1 MEKSRGAQ
9 WLGAALVAAL
19 SLSAFSAAVGFPFA
33 GIDDADYVTGN
44 PHIQQGFTAAT
55 MRWAF
60 TRTYAANWFP
70 LTWLSHTLDWTLWGS
85 APAGHHLSSVL
96 LHAANGA
103 LLFLFLLQA
112 TRLYWPSLLTAALF
126 AVHPLRVESVVWISE
141 RKDVL
146 SAFFF
151 LLMLVAWLG
160 WVRKPGAARYL
171 LVCALFAAGLASK
184 PMLVTAPFVLLL
196 LDVWP
201 LRRPPLLR
209 EKLPLFLLSA
219 AASLLTLRAQSSG
232 RAISP
237 LPLSS
242 RIADA
247 IEGYAI
253 YLKMA
258 VWPARLA
265 VHYPLHPE
273 IHWGPLLAA
282 AALLVAITGLCLWQ
296 LRERPQ
302 LAVGWAWFLVML
314 LPVIGVVQAG
324 SQSVADRYSYLPL
337 IGPFFALSFSLP
349 RRAAL
354 WATAA
359 AAVCALFVLTLRQE
373 SYWRDDGAL
382 FSHALE
388 VSPDDPLALQA
399 LANQRLSQ
407 GKLAAVP
414 KEPALEPMPGLLRE
428 WKIRALPDGAWAPL
442 SLPQAGK
449 AAHWWTDQERR
460 RGQPRE
466 ALRWFEQAL
475 AVEPDPTLVAPTMAA
490 TLTQL
495 GRTAEAVRLLEP
507 LEPAHPDFPDLQ
519 RELGVALAEVGRTDE
534 ALAHLLRAQQL
545 APRDAAT
552 QLDLGILLAR
562 GARYGEAIE
571 RFQRALELDPQLQI
585 ARQQLELA
593 RRDALHSSKR

>member
-1 MEKSRGAQ
+1 
-9 WLGAALVAAL
+9 
-19 SLSAFSAAVGFPFA
+19 
-33 GIDDADYVTGN
+33 
-44 PHIQQGFTAAT
+44 
-55 MRWAF
+55 
-60 TRTYAANWFP
+60 
-70 LTWLSHTLDWTLWGS
+70 
-85 APAGHHLSSVL
+85 
-96 LHAANGA
+96 
-103 LLFLFLLQA
+103 
-112 TRLYWPSLLTAALF
+112 LF

-151 LLMLVAWLG
+151 LLMLLAWLG
-160 WVRKPGAARYL
+160 WVRKPGALRYL
-171 LVCALFAAGLASK
+171 LVCALLAAGLASK

-201 LRRPPLLR
+201 LRRPPRLR

-232 RAISP
+232 KAISP

-253 YLKMA
+253 YLEKA

-273 IHWGPLLAA
+273 IHWGPLLAS
-282 AALLVAITGLCLWQ
+282 AALLLAITALCLWQ

-337 IGPFFALSFSLP
+337 VGPFFALSFSLP
-349 RRAAL
+349 RRTAPWAA
-354 WATAA
+354 AA

-399 LANQRLSQ
+399 LANERLSQ
-407 GKLAAVP
+407 GKLEEAEALYRAV
-414 KEPALEPMPGLLRE
+414 LRQ
-428 WKIRALPDGAWAPL
+428 WPTAGRALNARGL
-442 SLPQAGK
+442 IEL
-449 AAHWWTDQERR
+449 R

-466 ALRWFEQAL
+466 ALRWFEKAL

-490 TLTQL
+490 TLTRL
-495 GRTAEAVRLLEP
+495 GRGAEAVRLLEP
-507 LEPAHPDFPDLQ
+507 LEPGNADFPELQ

-552 QLDLGILLAR
+552 QLDLGILFAR

-571 RFQRALELDPQLQI
+571 SFQRALELDPQLQI
-585 ARQQLELA
+585 ARQQLEMA
-593 RRDALHSSKR
+593 RRDALHSAKR

>member
-407 GKLAAVP
+407 GKLEEAEALYRAV
-414 KEPALEPMPGLLRE
+414 LRQ
-428 WKIRALPDGAWAPL
+428 WPTAGRALNARGLIAL
-442 SLPQAGK
+442 
-449 AAHWWTDQERR
+449 R

-507 LEPAHPDFPDLQ
+507 LEPAHADFPDLQ

>member
-407 GKLAAVP
+407 GKLEEAEALYRAV
-414 KEPALEPMPGLLRE
+414 LRQ
-428 WKIRALPDGAWAPL
+428 WPTAGRALNARGLIAL
-442 SLPQAGK
+442 
-449 AAHWWTDQERR
+449 R

>member
-1 MEKSRGAQ
+1 VEKSRGAQ

-407 GKLAAVP
+407 GKLEEAEALYRAV
-414 KEPALEPMPGLLRE
+414 LRQ
-428 WKIRALPDGAWAPL
+428 WPTAGRALNARGLIAL
-442 SLPQAGK
+442 
-449 AAHWWTDQERR
+449 R

-495 GRTAEAVRLLEP
+495 GRTAICSGSSASRSPKSAGPTRRWLICSAPSSWRPETRRRSSISASCSRAA
-507 LEPAHPDFPDLQ
+507 PATARPSSASS
-519 RELGVALAEVGRTDE
+519 ALWSWTHSCRSRGSSSSWR
-534 ALAHLLRAQQL
+534 
-545 APRDAAT
+545 AAT
-552 QLDLGILLAR
+552 RFTPRSA
-562 GARYGEAIE
+562 E
-571 RFQRALELDPQLQI
+571 RRPPHWC
-585 ARQQLELA
+585 
-593 RRDALHSSKR
+593 RRSRTSSRWPS

>member
-1 MEKSRGAQ
+1 VEKSRGAQ

-407 GKLAAVP
+407 GKLEEAEALYRAV
-414 KEPALEPMPGLLRE
+414 LRQ
-428 WKIRALPDGAWAPL
+428 WPTAGRALNARGLIAL
-442 SLPQAGK
+442 
-449 AAHWWTDQERR
+449 R

>member
-253 YLKMA
+253 NLKMA

-265 VHYPLHPE
+265 VHYPLQPE
-273 IHWGPLLAA
+273 IHWRPLLAA

-407 GKLAAVP
+407 GKLEEAEALYRAV
-414 KEPALEPMPGLLRE
+414 LRQ
-428 WKIRALPDGAWAPL
+428 WPTAGRALNARGLIAL
-442 SLPQAGK
+442 
-449 AAHWWTDQERR
+449 R